1 MTGMRYQAAATER
14 TSMSVP
20 SLTPDLPVAK
30 SATTSEPE
38 TFSRDYVQ
46 ELRRENEQ
54 WRYKAREEM
63 EAARRERDETAAKA
77 RKDAQAAIAEARRA
91 ADLRIVQAELKAT
104 ALAAGM
110 IDVEGL
116 KLLDISG
123 VELNEEGN
131 IVIPA
136 SLFAD
141 AKKAKPWLFGQ
152 ASTSSTAA
160 TPKIEPPKSKSVRE
174 MDDKER
180 RAFEREHGIYR

>member
-1 MTGMRYQAAATER
+1 
-14 TSMSVP
+14 MSVT
-20 SLTPDLPVAK
+20 SLTPDLPEAK
-30 SATTSEPE
+30 SVASKEPE

-54 WRYKAREEM
+54 WRHKARGHESE
-63 EAARRERDETAAKA
+63 AAKA
-77 RKDAQAAIAEARRA
+77 RNEAQAAIAEARRA
-91 ADLRIVQAELKAT
+91 ADARIIQAELKAA

-116 KLLDISG
+116 KLLDTSG

-131 IVIPA
+131 IVIPTT
-136 SLFAD
+136 LFAD
-141 AKKAKPWLFGQ
+141 AKKAKPWMFGQ

-160 TPKIEPPKSKSVRE
+160 TPKIEPAKTKSVRE

>member
-1 MTGMRYQAAATER
+1 
-14 TSMSVP
+14 MSVT
-20 SLTPDLPVAK
+20 SLTPDLPATK
-30 SATTSEPE
+30 SAAAKEPE

-54 WRYKAREEM
+54 WRYKARGYES
-63 EAARRERDETAAKA
+63 EAAKAREDLEAAQREWDETAAKA
-77 RKDAQAAIAEARRA
+77 RKDAQVAIADARRA
-91 ADLRIVQAELKAT
+91 AHARIIQAELKAA
-104 ALAAGM
+104 ALAVGM

-116 KLLDISG
+116 KLLDTSR

-136 SLFAD
+136 ALFAD

-160 TPKIEPPKSKSVRE
+160 TPKIEPLKNKSVRE

>member
-1 MTGMRYQAAATER
+1 
-14 TSMSVP
+14 MSVT

-30 SATTSEPE
+30 SGATKEPE

-54 WRYKAREEM
+54 WRYKARGYESEAAKAREEM
-63 EAARRERDETAAKA
+63 EAAQRERDETAATA

-91 ADLRIVQAELKAT
+91 VDARIIQAELKAA

-116 KLLDISG
+116 KLLDTSG
-123 VELNEEGN
+123 VELTGEGN

-136 SLFAD
+136 TLFAD

-152 ASTSSTAA
+152 ASTSSTAT
-160 TPKIEPPKSKSVRE
+160 TPKIEPLKNKSVRE

>member
-1 MTGMRYQAAATER
+1 MSAT
-14 TSMSVP
+14 SP
-20 SLTPDLPVAK
+20 TPDLPEAK
-30 SATTSEPE
+30 SLATREPE

-54 WRYKAREEM
+54 WRHKARGHENE
-63 EAARRERDETAAKA
+63 AAKA
-77 RKDAQAAIAEARRA
+77 RNEAQAAIAEVRRA
-91 ADLRIVQAELKAT
+91 ADAQIIQAELKAS

-116 KLLDISG
+116 KLLDTSD

-136 SLFAD
+136 ALFAD

-160 TPKIEPPKSKSVRE
+160 TPKIEPPKTKSVRE

>member
-1 MTGMRYQAAATER
+1 
-14 TSMSVP
+14 MSVT
-20 SLTPDLPVAK
+20 SLTPDRPVAK
-30 SATTSEPE
+30 SATTQEPE

-54 WRYKAREEM
+54 WRHKARNHESEAARAREEM
-63 EAARRERDETAAKA
+63 EVARRERDEAAVKA
-77 RKDAQAAIAEARRA
+77 MQEAQAAVAEARRGTDA
-91 ADLRIVQAELKAT
+91 RIIRAELKAA

-110 IDVEGL
+110 IDIEGL
-116 KLLDISG
+116 KLLDTSG
-123 VELNEEGN
+123 VKLDEEGD

-136 SLFAD
+136 ALFAD
-141 AKKAKPWLFGQ
+141 AKRAKPWLFGQ

-160 TPKIEPPKSKSVRE
+160 APKVEPPKTKNVRE

>member
-1 MTGMRYQAAATER
+1 
-14 TSMSVP
+14 MSVI
-20 SLTPDLPVAK
+20 SLTPDLPEAK
-30 SATTSEPE
+30 PAATKEPE

-54 WRYKAREEM
+54 WRHKARGHESE
-63 EAARRERDETAAKA
+63 AAKA
-77 RKDAQAAIAEARRA
+77 RREAEVAIAEARCA
-91 ADLRIVQAELKAT
+91 ADTRIIQAELKAA

-116 KLLDISG
+116 KLLDTSG
-123 VELNEEGN
+123 VELNEDGN
-131 IVIPA
+131 IVIPTT
-136 SLFAD
+136 LFAD

-152 ASTSSTAA
+152 ASTSSTAS
-160 TPKIEPPKSKSVRE
+160 TPKIEAPKTKSVRE

>member
-1 MTGMRYQAAATER
+1 
-14 TSMSVP
+14 MSVT
-20 SLTPDLPVAK
+20 SLTPDLPAAK
-30 SATTSEPE
+30 PAATKEPE

-54 WRYKAREEM
+54 WRYKARGHESEAARAREEM
-63 EAARRERDETAAKA
+63 EVARRERDETATKA

-91 ADLRIVQAELKAT
+91 ADARIIRSELKAA

-116 KLLDISG
+116 KLLDTSG
-123 VELNEEGN
+123 VELNEDGN
-131 IVIPA
+131 IVVPA
-136 SLFAD
+136 TLFAD

-160 TPKIEPPKSKSVRE
+160 TPKVEPPKSKSVRE

>member
-1 MTGMRYQAAATER
+1 
-14 TSMSVP
+14 MSVS
-20 SLTPDLPVAK
+20 SLPPDVPVAK
-30 SATTSEPE
+30 SATTNEPE

-54 WRYKAREEM
+54 WRYKARGHEGEAAKAREEM

-91 ADLRIVQAELKAT
+91 ADVRIVQAELKAA

-116 KLLDISG
+116 KLLDTSD

-131 IVIPA
+131 LVIPA

>member
-1 MTGMRYQAAATER
+1 MSAT
-14 TSMSVP
+14 SP
-20 SLTPDLPVAK
+20 TPDVPEAK
-30 SATTSEPE
+30 SVATKEPE

-54 WRYKAREEM
+54 WRHKARGHESE
-63 EAARRERDETAAKA
+63 AAKA
-77 RKDAQAAIAEARRA
+77 RNEAQAAIADARRA
-91 ADLRIVQAELKAT
+91 ADARIIQAELKAS

-116 KLLDISG
+116 KLLDTSG
-123 VELNEEGN
+123 VELNEDGN

-136 SLFAD
+136 TLFAD

-160 TPKIEPPKSKSVRE
+160 TPKIEPPKIKSVRE

>member
-1 MTGMRYQAAATER
+1 MSAT
-14 TSMSVP
+14 

-30 SATTSEPE
+30 SATTNEPE

-54 WRYKAREEM
+54 WRHKARNHESEAARAREEI
-63 EAARRERDETAAKA
+63 EVARREWDVATAKA
-77 RKDAQAAIAEARRA
+77 KQDAQTAVAEARRS
-91 ADLRIVQAELKAT
+91 ADARIIRAELKAA

-110 IDVEGL
+110 IDIEGL
-116 KLLDISG
+116 KLLDTSG
-123 VELNEEGN
+123 VKLNGEGDV
-131 IVIPA
+131 VIPA
-136 SLFAD
+136 TLFAD

-160 TPKIEPPKSKSVRE
+160 TPKIEPPKTKTVRE
-174 MDDKER
+174 MDEKER